1 LSNNIYINTNLNIII
16 INSVTARSCKETR
29 VQTADVKKI
38 AKKQH
43 N

>member
-1 LSNNIYINTNLNIII
+1 MSNNIYFNTNSNII